1 MATKKSVKKVT
12 SKKAPVRKTAT
23 PVNKASMKVEKTQTS
38 RSYKSYMTKTN
49 GIILLGLV
57 ILGVLLYV
65 FKGMIVAA
73 TVNGQPITRIQLVQ
87 ELEKQNGKKTLESLV
102 TKNLI
107 LQEMQKK
114 NITVSDEEVTAE
126 VKKIQDALS
135 KQGRTLDEALAQQGL
150 SKNDLMEQLKIQK
163 MIEKLFSKD
172 ATVSKAEID
181 KYIADNK
188 DALPQDQD
196 EKTLRS
202 SISDQL
208 KQQKLTAKFQTW
220 LEGVQKNAKIQYFVS
235 F

>member
-12 SKKAPVRKTAT
+12 TKKAPVKKTAT
-23 PVNKASMKVEKTQTS
+23 PAASSSMKVEKKETS
-38 RSYKSYMTKTN
+38 SNYKKYMTKTN
-49 GIILLGLV
+49 AIILVGLV
-57 ILGVLLYV
+57 VLGVLLYV
-65 FKGMIVAA
+65 FKGLIVAA
-73 TVNGQPITRIQLVQ
+73 TVNGQPITRIELVQ

-114 NITVSDEEVTAE
+114 GITVSDTEVAAE
-126 VKKIQDALS
+126 VKKIEDALS
-135 KQGRTLDEALAQQGL
+135 KQGRTLDDALAQQGL
-150 SKNDLMEQLKIQK
+150 TKSDLMEQLKIQK

-172 ATVSKAEID
+172 ATVSNADID

-188 DALPQDQD
+188 DSLPQNQD

-202 SISDQL
+202 TISDQL

-220 LEGVQKNAKIQYFVS
+220 LEGLQKNAKIQYFVS